1 MTCLRHASTAC
12 VTLAQ
17 QPVVRLLAW
26 QTDKS
31 EVTRDIASPFAYGKV
46 RTDYPV
52 LKGFSDAELYEGM
65 GDYVPPPP
73 PNPSRPAAAAV
84 VVVVVAVVVAAV
96 VVEQWPCCDLLP
108 GSVRVR

>member
-1 MTCLRHASTAC
+1 M
-12 VTLAQ
+12 
-17 QPVVRLLAW
+17 
-26 QTDKS
+26 
-31 EVTRDIASPFAYGKV
+31 TRDIASPFAYGKV